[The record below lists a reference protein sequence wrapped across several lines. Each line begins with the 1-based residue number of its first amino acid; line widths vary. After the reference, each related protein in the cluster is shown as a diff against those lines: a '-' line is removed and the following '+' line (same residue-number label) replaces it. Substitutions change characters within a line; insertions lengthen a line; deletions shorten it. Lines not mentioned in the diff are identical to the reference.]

1 MEKINLKKKINE
13 KILKYYKSYY
23 LNELGLPDWKQ
34 RAANRLIEEK
44 TFSSKIFDEILSK
57 IQFNFKNKKILVNGC
72 GTGGELIHTSKVLKS
87 DAYGIEPNEK
97 ALEICN
103 MKAQLF
109 GIDKGRVINA
119 VAENLPF
126 EDNTFDFVY
135 CYTVIEHVQN
145 VEMAIDEM
153 IRVTKKNGYI
163 YINAPDYRQ
172 FTERH
177 YKVHLPMFLPKW
189 INKIFLRLQGRP
201 TDFLDSL
208 QLVNKKQLEKI
219 FNRKKVSS
227 TFYFKKAK
235 FNWKLSIRS
244 PLHLCYYLTS
254 EIFKIADMQ
263 EWIIKKDKI

>member
-1 MEKINLKKKINE
+1 MKKINLKKKINK
-13 KILKYYKSYY
+13 KILEYYKSYY
-23 LNELGLPDWKQ
+23 LKELGLPDWKQ
-34 RAANRLIEEK
+34 RADNRLLEEK

-57 IQFNFKNKKILVNGC
+57 IQFNFKNKKTLVNGC
-72 GTGGELIHTSKVLKS
+72 GTGGELIYALSVLNA

-109 GIDKGRVINA
+109 GIDKERVINA

-126 EDNTFDFVY
+126 EDNTFDFIF

-145 VEMAIDEM
+145 VEMAIEEM

-219 FNRKKVSS
+219 FDKNNVSS
-227 TFYFKKAK
+227 KFYFKNAK
-235 FNWKLSIRS
+235 FNWRLIINS
-244 PLHLCYYLTS
+244 PLHICYYLTS
-254 EIFKIADMQ
+254 KLFKISDMQ
-263 EWIIKKDKI
+263 EWIIKKN